1 MACGYGVKL
10 VQLSNMTPFELTDP
24 KDRPLRIGLIVPS
37 SNTVM
42 EPDFHQQIGRTAIV
56 STTRIFLEEVTR
68 EEELRMLDN
77 DLPKATELIRTTAP
91 DVVIFGCTSAGALGT
106 LAHDHEIGESIR
118 KGAGAPAVTVL
129 EAVLTKVRAIDPRK
143 IAVFTPYTEDLTN
156 NIASSLR
163 EAGYSPVKAVGMGI
177 RGNLDIG
184 RVPPSEVI
192 RFVESQ
198 LKGCS
203 PDCVFLSCTNWRSVE
218 AIEPLQRKLGM
229 PIVTS
234 NQAAVDAVLRVRGG
248 RANAC

>member
-1 MACGYGVKL
+1 
-10 VQLSNMTPFELTDP
+10 MTPFESTPL

-68 EEELRMLDN
+68 EEELRMLEN
-77 DLPKATELIRTTAP
+77 DLPKATDLIRTTAP

-106 LAHDHEIGESIR
+106 LAHDREIGERIR
-118 KGAGAPAVTVL
+118 QGAGAPAVTVL
-129 EAVLTKVRAIDPRK
+129 EAVLTQVRAIDPRK
-143 IAVFTPYTEDLTN
+143 LAVFTPYTEDLTN
-156 NIASSLR
+156 SIASSLT
-163 EAGYSPVKAVGMGI
+163 EAGYPPVKAVGMGI

-218 AIEPLQRKLGM
+218 AIEPLQRELGM
-229 PIVTS
+229 PVVTS
-234 NQAAVDAVLRVRGG
+234 NQAAMDAVRRVGAGG